1 MADIKNK
8 SRLASATLI
17 GGKLKY
23 PLIPFVEIGDEKY
36 GNVQGT
42 LLDAN
47 AVASMSNRISNEIIS
62 DTLGNFINSNQLVNE
77 DKLNNAI
84 DSLRIENIE
93 QNLLYC
99 VINTNEDGLY
109 IVDKNLNIGA
119 TVNDIINQGGGST
132 PGNNNLEIN
141 YIIDYV

>member
-1 MADIKNK
+1 MINTKNK
-8 SRLASATLI
+8 SRLVSATLI

-23 PLIPFVEIGDEKY
+23 PLIPLVEIGDEKY

-47 AVASMSNRISNEIIS
+47 AVASMSNRISDKIIS
-62 DTLGNFINSNQLVNE
+62 DTLRNFIESNQLVNKN
-77 DKLNNAI
+77 DLNNTV
-84 DSLRIENIE
+84 DSLRIENIK

-119 TVNDIINQGGGST
+119 TVDNIINQTGGGT
-132 PGNNNLEIN
+132 PGNNDFE
-141 YIIDYV
+141 IDYITDYV